1 MMKKLLFSVLLL
13 LMTAIGAVAQ
23 NQLNEGFESTTFP
36 PDDWTTIHVSGTN
49 SFTRSTSYSYTGDA
63 CAYMAYAS
71 AGHENYLVTPM
82 LIPAA
87 DEALSFYISGQ
98 SWSGTTITIEVSTT
112 TATASAFTTTLA
124 TYTSG
129 SGGTLGT
136 TSLTT
141 FVRKTISASVL
152 EPYVGQQIYI
162 AFHVVDNNGSHIC
175 IDDVSGVS
183 MYVPTCPQPT
193 SLTAN
198 NLTTTTADI
207 EWVPAGTE
215 TNWTLK
221 YGPAGFNIET
231 AGTTENVSGTP
242 AFQITGLTANTAYD
256 VYVKAICGEGDES
269 LWKNA
274 SFRTACDAITSFPWT
289 ENFESYNYGEFSAS
303 CWENEH
309 ITGDGTSIFSVYTS
323 TNGTNSTHQLRLP
336 DMSSGTMTKLALPE
350 MSLSNEN
357 VYIFGIDVYRNTN
370 TSNYGE
376 GIRVFASSDGNIEG
390 ATELGFISRS
400 YTTSDTE
407 HGIPAETTS
416 GWYSYNLRIPFTGTC
431 YIILRGESK
440 YGSAT
445 YMDNFVVR
453 EASHSAE
460 ILTYSLPT
468 QVADAT
474 INSENGEIAV
484 TVAFTTDLNS
494 LAPVYTISA
503 GAEISAP
510 IVSINGESCTVEYD
524 VTAEDGT
531 TIKHWTVTVTK
542 APVSHDAFITAFT
555 FAGQKAGSE
564 ATIISDTE
572 NGIYTV
578 NAVAEWNTNITT
590 IAPTVTIS
598 DNATVDPESGVAQDF
613 TNSVTYRVTAEDGTT
628 INAYTVT
635 IVNDPD
641 ACINPATVNVT
652 DITTTTATLGWAQAY
667 TETSYLV
674 KVSTIAMT
682 DMTATADVFD
692 GTVDAT
698 TKALEGLAANT
709 EYYVYVQSSCDNA
722 EGWTSTTFTTLCEA
736 VAEFPWSEDFSSV
749 SAPALPSCWS
759 YIDANNDGD
768 YWQTNN
774 NAVRLYTDYNNGN
787 NDDYLILPA
796 FELNGSYLFSYD
808 VKANSTSEPNDY
820 KVVLSTT
827 GFAAEDFNVV
837 LQDLETVG
845 YTSYQTKNITL
856 NNYNGT
862 VYIAMYVPQG
872 GLDGWILYFDNFN
885 LRELSTAAEILT
897 YSLPTQVEE
906 ATITSGDDAGT
917 IDITVTNSTDFE
929 TLAPSYTISEYATIS
944 DPVITGEGD
953 ARVYTYTVTA
963 EAGNTKVWTVN
974 ITKAPLSHDAFI
986 TAFTFAGQK
995 AETTAEIVSE
1005 NDTYTVNAVAEWNV
1019 DLTNIAPTVTVS
1031 PAATVVPESG
1041 VAQDFTSPVTYT
1053 VTAEDGTTINAYTVT
1068 IVNDPDACIN
1078 PAAVSVTDI
1087 TTTTATL
1094 GWAQSYTET
1103 SYLVKVATEAMT
1115 DMTATADVFDGTVEA
1130 TTKALEGLNA
1140 NTQYFVYVQSVCDN
1154 AEGWVSANFTT
1165 LCDVVAEFPFTEG
1178 FESITRP
1185 DCWTEETTGTHYWT
1199 FGLSGSSDYYTGA
1212 HSGNYNASYRH
1223 VSSGDKAKLVSPV
1236 FDFGEITGAVLEF
1249 WRKNPS
1255 WSGDIDYLK
1264 VYYRTAGDAEW
1275 TLLESYTDAS
1285 SDWTKE
1291 TITLVNLSSTYQIAF
1306 EANDNYGYGM
1316 GLDDVLIRELSHEAE
1331 ILTYSL
1337 PTQVEEA
1344 TITSGDDAGTIDV
1357 TVFNSTDFETL
1368 VPSYTISEY
1377 ATINDPVITGEG
1389 DARIYTY
1396 TVTAEAG
1403 NTKVWTVNITKA
1415 PVSTDALITA
1425 FTFAGQKEGTTAEI
1439 VSDAETSTY
1448 TVNAVADWYIDLSY
1462 IVPTVTVSPAATVVP
1477 ESGVAQDFTADE
1489 AVTYTVTAEDG
1500 ETSHTYTVT
1509 IVNDPDAC
1517 VNPDFVSVSNIATT
1531 TATIAWEQA
1540 YTETSYRVKVS
1551 TTAMSNMTATA
1562 NVFDETVD
1570 EITVTLEGLTANT
1583 LYYVYVQSNCDN
1595 AEGWTISSFKTSCEP
1610 IAELPYEE
1618 GFEGTL
1624 YVTPDCW
1631 TKVGDGYATANDYYV
1646 NTGSSAMMFYGVTGG
1661 NIIALPQ
1668 FEENIS
1674 SLALDFYTRPE
1685 TNSYSA
1691 CGTFEVGYITDLN
1704 DASSFVPVET
1714 YSYDDWSDAYFER
1727 KVVRMT
1733 SAPEGSYFAFNHKA
1747 NSSSWYWFVDDVVV
1761 REFNTEAEIVDF
1773 NFPTRM
1779 SAPVINS
1786 EAGTV
1791 TTTASYQADLE
1802 NLDEIVTVSDGA
1814 EYVAGAT
1821 SIEGNVKTFAYTVTA
1836 EDGTTTKD
1844 WTVTVTKAESA
1855 STATDII
1862 AFSFDDQSGESIID
1876 TENHTVTAY
1885 AEWYFDLENNY
1896 ITPTIEVSPM
1906 ATISNDGEARNFFGS
1921 DETPVQYTVTAEDG
1935 TTTQIWNVTI
1945 VVDPNACVN
1954 PYYVDVYDVTENSAT
1969 LYWNQMYLETSYLVK
1984 VSTTPMED
1992 MTAEADVYD
2001 NVVTLAENENEI
2013 TLPLTDLSAATAYY
2027 VYVQSNC
2034 DAEDWTETYF
2044 ATECDGS
2051 AFSVPFVETFDATS
2065 GSKDCWNIVDAN
2077 DDGTTWDYTQDYAYQ
2092 QEVAVYSYS
2101 SYNDANDWL
2110 VSPKISIVDGS
2121 ALTFDYWTD
2130 PAYTEKFSVYVI
2142 TDLENYATTAT
2153 QILPTQTILRDN
2165 NYTGVVPPAIYSL
2178 ENIDLSAYAGQEIYI
2193 GIKCESEADQDVL
2206 FIDNFTV
2213 ALPVYTIT
2221 ATAGENG
2228 TIDPESAEVTYGTD
2242 KMFTITP
2249 AEGYRIATVVVDAET
2264 DVTEN
2269 VVAGAEAF
2277 FYTFTNVT
2285 ANHTIHA
2292 TFELIPT
2299 YTITVEAGEN
2309 GNVYYNDALVSAP
2322 IVVTEGATPAFEI
2335 TPATGYEIDVLTVGG
2350 NTVDLTEQQLGGF
2363 TYTFDPVMADITLT
2377 VTFVESVAVDMIE
2390 AGSMSIYPNPNNG
2403 MFSIDFSNIEGDATY
2418 QIIDARG
2425 AVVETRDINV
2435 MNGETMN
2442 FNHDLRPG
2450 AYFVRII
2457 NGDKVYVEQIVV
2469 E

>member
-1 MMKKLLFSVLLL
+1 
-13 LMTAIGAVAQ
+13 MTAIGAVAQ
-23 NQLNEGFESTTFP
+23 STEVTIGDGTSTGYYLPVNMFYHYSLTQQIYTADEIGMAGTISAISFDYSYSSSFSMSGIKVYMMNTSKSSFASNTDMVAISGATLVYEGVFSATGSGWATITLDTPFEYNGEDNLLICVYDPT
-36 PDDWTTIHVSGTN
+36 SGYPG
-49 SFTRSTSYSYTGDA
+49 YSYTFK
-63 CAYMAYAS
+63 Y
-71 AGHENYLVTPM
+71 
-82 LIPAA
+82 
-87 DEALSFYISGQ
+87 
-98 SWSGTTITIEVSTT
+98 TT
-112 TATASAFTTTLA
+112 TTENTSIAYYSDS
-124 TYTSG
+124 YTPSLDNVSSYSG
-129 SGGTLGT
+129 STARYQYHSNIKLDIT
-136 TSLTT
+136 P
-141 FVRKTISASVL
+141 A
-152 EPYVGQQIYI
+152 P
-162 AFHVVDNNGSHIC
+162 A
-175 IDDVSGVS
+175 
-183 MYVPTCPQPT
+183 PTCPKPA
-193 SLTAN
+193 SVVAN
-198 NLTTTTADI
+198 NLTSTSADI
-207 EWVPAGTE
+207 AWTPAGSE
-215 TNWTLK
+215 TTWVLK
-221 YGPAGFNIET
+221 YGVAGFDVET
-231 AGTTENVSGTP
+231 AGTQEQIETTP
-242 AFQITGLTANTAYD
+242 SFALTGLESNTLYD
-256 VYVKAICGEGDES
+256 VYVKAICSDTDES
-269 LWKNA
+269 SWKQV
-274 SFRTACDAITSFPWT
+274 SFRTECGAITSFPWT
-289 ENFESYNYGEFSAS
+289 ENFESYNSGDFSAF
-303 CWENEH
+303 CWSNEH
-309 ITGDGTSIFSVYTS
+309 ISGSSSSIFRVYTYS
-323 TNGTNSTHQLRLP
+323 NESNSTHQLQLP
-336 DMSSGTMTKLALPE
+336 DMYDGTMTKLVLPE

-357 VYIFGIDVYRNTN
+357 VYVFGIDVYRNSS

-407 HGIPAETTS
+407 HGIPAENNS
-416 GWYSYNLRIPFTGTC
+416 GWYSYNMRIPFTGTC

-440 YGSAT
+440 YGSST

-460 ILTYSLPT
+460 ILTYALPT

-474 INSENGEIAV
+474 IDNENAAIAV
-484 TVAFTTDLNS
+484 TVAYTTDFNA

-510 IVSINGESCTVEYD
+510 IVTINGESCTVEYD

-555 FAGQKAGSE
+555 FAGQKPETTAVIVSE
-564 ATIISDTE
+564 NDT
-572 NGIYTV
+572 YTV
-578 NAVAEWNTNITT
+578 NAVAVWNADLTA
-590 IAPTVTIS
+590 IAPEVTIS
-598 DNATVDPESGVAQDF
+598 NAATVVPESGASQDF
-613 TNSVTYRVTAEDGTT
+613 TTPVTYTVTAEDGTT
-628 INAYTVT
+628 QHAYTVT

-652 DITTTTATLGWAQAY
+652 DITATTATLGWAQAY

-674 KVSTIAMT
+674 KVSTEAMT
-682 DMTATADVFD
+682 DMTAEADVFD
-692 GTVDAT
+692 GTVEAT
-698 TKALEGLAANT
+698 TKALEGLTAAT
-709 EYYVYVQSSCDNA
+709 EYYVYVQSNCDNA
-722 EGWTSTTFTTLCEA
+722 EGWTSTSFTTLCN
-736 VAEFPWSEDFSSV
+736 VITEFPWTENFESYESGSFN
-749 SAPALPSCWS
+749 APCWTNEHISGGGS
-759 YIDANNDGD
+759 YIFSI
-768 YWQTNN
+768 YTSTNG
-774 NAVRLYTDYNNGN
+774 T
-787 NDDYLILPA
+787 
-796 FELNGSYLFSYD
+796 
-808 VKANSTSEPNDY
+808 NSTHQLRLPDMSNGTMT
-820 KVVLSTT
+820 KLVLPEMNFGEVETAYAFSIDVYRSNSTYNSDNIYEGVRVFASTDGNIEGATEMAFIPRQYNTSNAIIPVEAEIGWYTYSLNIPITT
-827 GFAAEDFNVV
+827 GTCYIILRGESK
-837 LQDLETVG
+837 
-845 YTSYQTKNITL
+845 YCTSTY
-856 NNYNGT
+856 
-862 VYIAMYVPQG
+862 M
-872 GLDGWILYFDNFN
+872 DNFVV
-885 LRELSTAAEILT
+885 RERSHEAEILS

-917 IDITVTNSTDFE
+917 IDITVT
-929 TLAPSYTISEYATIS
+929 Y
-944 DPVITGEGD
+944 
-953 ARVYTYTVTA
+953 
-963 EAGNTKVWTVN
+963 
-974 ITKAPLSHDAFI
+974 
-986 TAFTFAGQK
+986 
-995 AETTAEIVSE
+995 
-1005 NDTYTVNAVAEWNV
+1005 
-1019 DLTNIAPTVTVS
+1019 
-1031 PAATVVPESG
+1031 
-1041 VAQDFTSPVTYT
+1041 
-1053 VTAEDGTTINAYTVT
+1053 
-1068 IVNDPDACIN
+1068 
-1078 PAAVSVTDI
+1078 
-1087 TTTTATL
+1087 
-1094 GWAQSYTET
+1094 
-1103 SYLVKVATEAMT
+1103 
-1115 DMTATADVFDGTVEA
+1115 
-1130 TTKALEGLNA
+1130 
-1140 NTQYFVYVQSVCDN
+1140 
-1154 AEGWVSANFTT
+1154 
-1165 LCDVVAEFPFTEG
+1165 
-1178 FESITRP
+1178 
-1185 DCWTEETTGTHYWT
+1185 
-1199 FGLSGSSDYYTGA
+1199 
-1212 HSGNYNASYRH
+1212 
-1223 VSSGDKAKLVSPV
+1223 
-1236 FDFGEITGAVLEF
+1236 
-1249 WRKNPS
+1249 
-1255 WSGDIDYLK
+1255 
-1264 VYYRTAGDAEW
+1264 
-1275 TLLESYTDAS
+1275 
-1285 SDWTKE
+1285 
-1291 TITLVNLSSTYQIAF
+1291 
-1306 EANDNYGYGM
+1306 
-1316 GLDDVLIRELSHEAE
+1316 
-1331 ILTYSL
+1331 
-1337 PTQVEEA
+1337 
-1344 TITSGDDAGTIDV
+1344 
-1357 TVFNSTDFETL
+1357 STDFETL
-1368 VPSYTISEY
+1368 VPSYTISEN
-1377 ATINDPVITGEG
+1377 ATISDPVITGEG
-1389 DARIYTY
+1389 EARIYTY

-1415 PVSTDALITA
+1415 PLNHDAFITA

-1439 VSDAETSTY
+1439 VSDAETGTY
-1448 TVNAVADWYIDLSY
+1448 AVNAVADWYLDLSY
-1462 IVPTVTVSPAATVVP
+1462 IAPTVTVSLGATVVP

-1517 VNPDFVSVSNIATT
+1517 VNPDVVSVSNVTAT

-1540 YTETSYRVKVS
+1540 YTETSYLVKVS
-1551 TTAMSNMTATA
+1551 STVMANMTATA
-1562 NVFDETVD
+1562 DAFDGTVD
-1570 EITVTLEGLTANT
+1570 ATTTTIEGLTANT
-1583 LYYVYVQSNCDN
+1583 QYYVYVQSNCDN
-1595 AEGWTISSFKTSCEP
+1595 AEGWTVSSFTTSCNP

-1618 GFEGTL
+1618 GFEDA
-1624 YVTPDCW
+1624 YYDIPDCW
-1631 TKVGDGYATANDYYV
+1631 TKVGGGYAVGYDYYV
-1646 NTGSSAMMFYGVTGG
+1646 NTGSYSMVFANAEGG

-1674 SLALDFYTRPE
+1674 SLTLDFYTRPE
-1685 TNSYSA
+1685 SNSYSY
-1691 CGTFEVGYITDLN
+1691 CGTFEVGYITNLN

-1714 YSYDDWSDAYFER
+1714 YSYNDWATSDYER
-1727 KVVRMT
+1727 KIVRMP
-1733 SAPEGSYFAFNHKA
+1733 SAPAGSYFAFNHKA
-1747 NSSSWYWFVDDVVV
+1747 NSTDYYWFVDDVVV
-1761 REFNTEAEIVDF
+1761 REVNTDAEIVDF

-1802 NLDEIVTVSDGA
+1802 NLDEIVTVSVGA

-1885 AEWYFDLENNY
+1885 AEWYVSLEY
-1896 ITPTIEVSPM
+1896 SDITPTIEVSPM

-1935 TTTQIWNVTI
+1935 TTTQLWNVTI
-1945 VVDPNACVN
+1945 VNDPNACVN
-1954 PYYVDVYDVTENSAT
+1954 PSYVYVYDVTENSAT
-1969 LYWNQMYLETSYLVK
+1969 LNWGKMYLETSYLVK

-1992 MTAEADVYD
+1992 MSAQADVYD
-2001 NVVTLAENENEI
+2001 NVVTLAENESEI
-2013 TLPLTDLSAATAYY
+2013 TLPLTDLSGSTAYY

-2077 DDGTTWDYTQDYAYQ
+2077 NDGYSWYFTQEYAYQ
-2092 QEVAVYSYS
+2092 QEVAGYSYS

-2110 VSPKISIVDGS
+2110 ISPKISIIDG
-2121 ALTFDYWTD
+2121 ATLTFDYWTY
-2130 PAYTEKFSVYVI
+2130 PYYTEKFSVYVI

-2153 QILPTQTILRDN
+2153 QILPTQTILGDN
-2165 NYTGVVPPAIYSL
+2165 TYTGAIPPAIYSL

-2206 FIDNFTV
+2206 YIDNFKV

-2249 AEGYRIATVVVDAET
+2249 DAGYRIATVVVDAET

-2269 VVAGAEAF
+2269 VVAGDEAF

-2322 IVVTEGATPAFEI
+2322 VVVTEGATPEFEI
-2335 TPATGYEIDVLTVGG
+2335 TPETGYQIDVLTVGG
-2350 NTVDLTEQQLGGF
+2350 NTVELTEQQLGGF

-2390 AGSMSIYPNPNNG
+2390 AGSMAVYPNPNNG